1 MATRITRVEDVVNMR
16 DLALGVNDWY
26 NVTLHPSRHG
36 GLRLDP
42 PGTGGAPRARRRRA
56 RPRPA
61 RRGPPDPRRPRHP
74 RRATVG
80 PDPRRAQTLV
90 TVSSASDVGAL
101 AERVDHLTQELATAK
116 AKLRAL
122 ETARSG
128 DVLSDIAE
136 RACALAT
143 SRAETAA
150 REATAAAR
158 ECRTVEIAVER
169 AEAAAAEATKARDGF
184 FILPRRQGGG
194 VRVESAF
201 RRRAGGGAHSRGWKR
216 TQARAG
222 GVEGRRPRHRRETHA
237 KRRGVTRRRS
247 RDPSRR
253 VRRGRGDCN
262 RGRIPGTDPRWDPR
276 TPGPGTSGMVT
287 PGMTTPGMAMGT
299 LGMGAPKLDASSLMS
314 RVAEVSA
321 RTEALSTTVDSLAA
335 GGGAGGAAAQQ
346 LTVGLQQLHAA
357 VGASLKE
364 RPTTT
369 AVRAMI
375 EERSKENDLVARVSA
390 LEAEA
395 DASANAEGAGE
406 GERRALETINA
417 VSRRVGVLEDNSH
430 AMERR
435 QQRTERVVEDV
446 RRALDARTRREEVS
460 TIRKIRADEKSQSDS
475 DSDSDSESYSTPA
488 SERRRA
494 VTATELMAGAK
505 MTF

>member
-1 MATRITRVEDVVNMR
+1 
-16 DLALGVNDWY
+16 
-26 NVTLHPSRHG
+26 
-36 GLRLDP
+36 
-42 PGTGGAPRARRRRA
+42 
-56 RPRPA
+56 
-61 RRGPPDPRRPRHP
+61 
-74 RRATVG
+74 
-80 PDPRRAQTLV
+80 
-90 TVSSASDVGAL
+90 
-101 AERVDHLTQELATAK
+101 
-116 AKLRAL
+116 
-122 ETARSG
+122 
-128 DVLSDIAE
+128 
-136 RACALAT
+136 
-143 SRAETAA
+143 
-150 REATAAAR
+150 
-158 ECRTVEIAVER
+158 
-169 AEAAAAEATKARDGF
+169 
-184 FILPRRQGGG
+184 
-194 VRVESAF
+194 
-201 RRRAGGGAHSRGWKR
+201 
-216 TQARAG
+216 
-222 GVEGRRPRHRRETHA
+222 
-237 KRRGVTRRRS
+237 
-247 RDPSRR
+247 
-253 VRRGRGDCN
+253 
-262 RGRIPGTDPRWDPR
+262 
-276 TPGPGTSGMVT
+276 
-287 PGMTTPGMAMGT
+287 
-299 LGMGAPKLDASSLMS
+299 MGAPKLDASSLMS

-417 VSRRVGVLEDNSH
+417 VSRRVGVLEDTSH